1 MSIPA
6 VHALHLAELL
16 ARWNVTPKDLFEGL
30 DLDEAVLAEPMRRLP
45 MDVIEELVARAR
57 RLTGEPGLGFYLG
70 LQMRVSS
77 HGYLG
82 FAAMSASTAGAA
94 LELAVRFAPTRTSSL
109 ALRTERDGDFAS
121 LILEERESLG
131 EARDVIVLALII
143 GIQRIGSALTGR
155 ELAGHAEVAFPEP
168 AYAKRFTSTY
178 KKGLLRFDM
187 PQHRLVFDAKV
198 LDLPLTMADPA
209 ALRLARDQCEKEL
222 SALGYDG
229 DLVTRVRG
237 LVQRDA
243 GGFRSVDEVA
253 SALSLSSRTLKRKL
267 AAQGTSF
274 SVVLEDERKSRAM
287 RLLAADMPLQSIADR
302 LGYSDVA
309 NFTRAFRRWT
319 GATPGAYRRKP

>member
-6 VHALHLAELL
+6 VHALHLAELV
-16 ARWNVTPKDLFEGL
+16 ARWNVTPEELFAGL
-30 DLDEAVLAEPMRRLP
+30 DLDDAVLAEPMRRLP
-45 MDVIEELVARAR
+45 MPVIEELVARAR

-77 HGYLG
+77 HGYHG
-82 FAAMSASTAGAA
+82 FAAMSSSTAGAA
-94 LELAVRFAPTRTSSL
+94 LELAVRFAPTRTSAL
-109 ALRTERDGDFAS
+109 ALRAEREGNVAS
-121 LILEERESLG
+121 VILEEREALG

-143 GIQRIGSALTGR
+143 GIQRIGSALTGH
-155 ELAGHAEVAFPEP
+155 ELVGHAEVAFPEP
-168 AYAKRFTSTY
+168 AYAKRFTSTL
-178 KKGLLRFDM
+178 KHGLLRFDM

-243 GGFRSVDEVA
+243 DGFRSVEEVA

-267 AAQGTSF
+267 EARGTSF
-274 SVVLEDERKSRAM
+274 SVVLEDERKGRAL
-287 RLLAADMPLQSIADR
+287 RLLATDVPLQTIADR

-319 GATPGAYRRKP
+319 GATPGAYRRKQ

>member
-6 VHALHLAELL
+6 VHALHLAELV
-16 ARWNVTPKDLFEGL
+16 ARWNITPEELFAGL
-30 DLDEAVLAEPMRRLP
+30 DLDAAVLAEPMRRLP
-45 MDVIEELVARAR
+45 MPVIEELVARAR

-82 FAAMSASTAGAA
+82 FAAMSSSTAGAA
-94 LELAVRFAPTRTSSL
+94 LDLAVRFAPTRTSAL
-109 ALRTERDGDFAS
+109 ALRTERDGDLAS
-121 LILEERESLG
+121 VILEEREPLG
-131 EARDVIVLALII
+131 DARDVIVLALLI

-155 ELAGHAEVAFPEP
+155 ELAGHADVAFPEP
-168 AYAKRFTSTY
+168 AYAKRFTGTL
-178 KKGLLRFDM
+178 KHGLLRFDM

-209 ALRLARDQCEKEL
+209 ALRLARDQCENEL

-237 LVQRDA
+237 LVQRDVD
-243 GGFRSVDEVA
+243 GFRSVEEVA

-274 SVVLEDERKSRAM
+274 SAVLEDERKSRAL
-287 RLLAADMPLQSIADR
+287 RLLAADTPLQTIADR

-319 GATPGAYRRKP
+319 GATPGAYRRKH